1 MNAAAR
7 RLSRELSIRDEVDRR
22 LRLRDTH
29 VAGGAATEEIREV
42 HAQLRRLAADPSSP
56 PALRAQLRVLADRL
70 ARGRSVPAAA
80 LSARELDVLAQVAL
94 GCTNAEAAKRLSLK
108 QETVKSYLRIATA
121 KLGAHTR
128 HEAVAKARRARLL
141 P

>member
-1 MNAAAR
+1 MPDRIYVTLVAR
-7 RLSRELSIRDEVDRR
+7 YPRK
-22 LRLRDTH
+22 
-29 VAGGAATEEIREV
+29 
-42 HAQLRRLAADPSSP
+42 
-56 PALRAQLRVLADRL
+56 RVFADRAAGL
-70 ARGRSVPAAA
+70 TAA

-108 QETVKSYLRIATA
+108 PETVKSYLRSATA
-121 KLGAHTR
+121 KLAAHTR